1 MRNIFFLSFLAAAF
15 IGEAGAQ
22 QQLTVV
28 SAASPAV
35 GVAADSLASVFG
47 PSISTETTAAPSV
60 PWPTMLGDISVV
72 YVKDS
77 AGQSQM
83 AGVLFISPSQMNIY
97 IPTGVAPG
105 QATVSFP
112 ATGLP
117 PGAGTAALRVV
128 NISIQKTAPGLFS
141 AAGTGT
147 GVAAATAVRTVIPSP
162 NQAPLPVFQCD
173 QAGNCVPVPIVLG
186 VDTPIY
192 VSLFGTGI
200 RNASSVMVNI
210 GTTSV
215 QPTYGGPQGQ
225 YPGVDQVNFPL
236 SLNLRG
242 SGLVNVTVTGRSDI
256 ERRPTGYTVEPFSRR
271 G

>member
-1 MRNIFFLSFLAAAF
+1 MRKILILSFTAIAVAGAAD
-15 IGEAGAQ
+15 AQ

-28 SAASPAV
+28 SAASPTV
-35 GVAADSLASVFG
+35 SVAADSLASVFG

-77 AGQSQM
+77 VGQSQM
-83 AGVLFISPSQMNIY
+83 AGILFISPSQMNIY
-97 IPTGVAPG
+97 VPARVAPG

-117 PGAGTAALRVV
+117 PGAGAAALRIV
-128 NISIQKTAPGLFS
+128 NVSIQKTAPGLFS
-141 AAGTGT
+141 ATGTGT
-147 GVAAATAVRTVIPSP
+147 GVAAATAVRIAIPSP
-162 NQAPLPVFQCD
+162 NQTPVPVFQCD
-173 QAGNCVPVPIVLG
+173 QAANCVPVPIALG

-192 VSLFGTGI
+192 VSVFGTGI

-210 GTTSV
+210 GNTSV
-215 QPTYGGPQGQ
+215 QPSYAGPQGQ
-225 YPGVDQVNFPL
+225 YPGLDQVNFPL

-242 SGLVNVTVTGRSDI
+242 GGLVNVTVTADGVTSNAVQLDI
-256 ERRPTGYTVEPFSRR
+256 Q
-271 G
+271 